1 MESLR
6 KHRDIKLVTTEKR
19 RNNFV
24 TFFFSKN
31 LVTIKMKKKQ
41 QKNTQI
47 HMNKPVCLGLQILE
61 ISKTVMHEF
70 WFDYVKR

>member
-19 RNNFV
+19 GNNFV

-31 LVTIKMKKKQ
+31 LVTIKMKKKTT
-41 QKNTQI
+41 KKHTNT
-47 HMNKPVCLGLQILE
+47 
-61 ISKTVMHEF
+61 HE
-70 WFDYVKR
+70 